1 MMWLNWKTISWAAM
15 TAERLFSG
23 GGHIFPLEVK
33 RAAVRRMNLRLDMRG
48 RAVRLTLPRF
58 VPLGPALKWV
68 DEKRDWVEMQLAKL
82 PSPSPIVPGMVVPL
96 GDEALTLDWAESYP
110 RRVVRIG
117 DQLRVG
123 GPLEALP
130 GRLTRWLKRQALERL
145 EAESRAMAAE
155 HGLPLTSVGVGD
167 PTSRWGSCSSS
178 GAIRYSWRLILA
190 PDFVLK
196 ATVAHELAHLKHMD
210 HSPRFYAVLRELLGN
225 DPKPARDWLKAHGQK
240 LHGFGRG

>member
-1 MMWLNWKTISWAAM
+1 MMWSNWKIISWAAM

-82 PSPSPIVPGMVVPL
+82 PSPSPIMPGMTVPL
-96 GDEALTLDWAESYP
+96 GNDDLHLDWAESYS
-110 RRVVRIG
+110 RRIVRVG
-117 DQLRVG
+117 QLLQVG
-123 GPLEALP
+123 GPIEALP

-145 EAESRAMAAE
+145 ESESRAMAAQ
-155 HGLPLTSVGVGD
+155 HSLPLTNVGVGD
-167 PTSRWGSCSSS
+167 PSSRWGSCSSS
-178 GAIRYSWRLILA
+178 GGIRYSWRLILA

-210 HSPRFYAVLRELLGN
+210 HSPRFHAFQREILGH
-225 DPKPARDWLKAHGQK
+225 DPKPAREWLRAHGAELQ
-240 LHGFGRG
+240 GFGRT

>member
-1 MMWLNWKTISWAAM
+1 LAA
-15 TAERLFSG
+15 TERTFAG

-68 DEKRDWVEMQLAKL
+68 EEKRDWVEAQLAKL
-82 PSPSPIVPGMVVPL
+82 PTPSPIEPGMVVPL
-96 GDEALTLDWAESYP
+96 GDEALRLDWSESYP
-110 RRVVRIG
+110 RSVVRHG
-117 DQLRVG
+117 DSLRIG
-123 GPLEALP
+123 GPIDALP
-130 GRLTRWLKRQALERL
+130 GRLTRWLKRQALARL
-145 EAESRAMAAE
+145 EAESQAVANRHA
-155 HGLPLTSVGVGD
+155 LPLTSVGVGD
-167 PTSRWGSCSSS
+167 PSSRWGSCSST

-210 HSPRFYAVLRELLGN
+210 HSPRFHAFMAEVLGD
-225 DPKPARDWLKAHGQK
+225 DPKPARMWLKANGAMLQ
-240 LHGFGRG
+240 GFGRG